1 MTYNIITYKNSH
13 IMTYKNSY
21 HKKKQLIT
29 LQISIKGTVHAVSD
43 IKGTILKMNKSHF
56 KELIN
61 IEE

>member
-1 MTYNIITYKNSH
+1 MIYKNSH

-21 HKKKQLIT
+21 HKKKYIAT
-29 LQISIKGTVHAVSD
+29 LQISVKGTVHAVSD
-43 IKGTILKMNKSHF
+43 IKGTIREINKSHF